1 MSGGPEKLK
10 NLVGLLGRRDYFAA
24 LVVSALC
31 ASAMRQLGLVTV
43 RALAERFGREEVV
56 GASCGRALL

>member
-1 MSGGPEKLK
+1 MSGGPEKLEI
-10 NLVGLLGRRDYFAA
+10 LVGLLGRGYDFAA

-43 RALAERFGREEVV
+43 GALAERFGREKVM
-56 GASCGRALL
+56 GASCGRAFL